1 MSVKIIIKL
10 LLLILVVSL
19 SSCFSKEKQVLNLD
33 EFSINNVDLSLME
46 LDSPPLFPKG
56 CVCIDST
63 LIIYD
68 AKEKEGFL
76 SFYRGNRKVGCF
88 GNRGEGP
95 NDFRIPRFFPNKK
108 YSNSILVGDTDKLYI
123 IDIDSAMANVPLSS
137 FPFEAI
143 PENLRLYNYLLCV
156 TDSMLVVNQTGEFQ
170 LAFYD
175 KIKDNVERKNYFEKI
190 SSLYSAPNLC
200 YTMQIY
206 DAYYT
211 SNNESLVIAYKH
223 RKQIDIISKSGDL
236 VKQIY
241 FPNYDMNNSKM
252 SFNGNLI
259 IEEDS
264 KRFFT
269 YVYPD
274 EDSFYALC
282 WNDTKENIKYGK
294 AKPLIYKFDW
304 EGNLNQIY
312 QLNQCISYFCVSD
325 NQLYAIGIR
334 EDDLELC
341 LYEGKLM

>member
-123 IDIDSAMANVPLSS
+123 IDIDSAIAREKQVKGWN
-137 FPFEAI
+137 
-143 PENLRLYNYLLCV
+143 RKRK
-156 TDSMLVVNQTGEFQ
+156 
-170 LAFYD
+170 D
-175 KIKDNVERKNYFEKI
+175 KLIETFN
-190 SSLYSAPNLC
+190 PN
-200 YTMQIY
+200 
-206 DAYYT
+206 
-211 SNNESLVIAYKH
+211 
-223 RKQIDIISKSGDL
+223 
-236 VKQIY
+236 
-241 FPNYDMNNSKM
+241 
-252 SFNGNLI
+252 
-259 IEEDS
+259 
-264 KRFFT
+264 
-269 YVYPD
+269 
-274 EDSFYALC
+274 
-282 WNDTKENIKYGK
+282 WND
-294 AKPLIYKFDW
+294 
-304 EGNLNQIY
+304 
-312 QLNQCISYFCVSD
+312 
-325 NQLYAIGIR
+325 
-334 EDDLELC
+334 
-341 LYEGKLM
+341 LYESIL

>member
-1 MSVKIIIKL
+1 MEGKIL
-10 LLLILVVSL
+10 
-19 SSCFSKEKQVLNLD
+19 
-33 EFSINNVDLSLME
+33 
-46 LDSPPLFPKG
+46 PG
-56 CVCIDST
+56 
-63 LIIYD
+63 
-68 AKEKEGFL
+68 
-76 SFYRGNRKVGCF
+76 
-88 GNRGEGP
+88 
-95 NDFRIPRFFPNKK
+95 
-108 YSNSILVGDTDKLYI
+108 
-123 IDIDSAMANVPLSS
+123 
-137 FPFEAI
+137 
-143 PENLRLYNYLLCV
+143 
-156 TDSMLVVNQTGEFQ
+156 
-170 LAFYD
+170 
-175 KIKDNVERKNYFEKI
+175 
-190 SSLYSAPNLC
+190 
-200 YTMQIY
+200 
-206 DAYYT
+206 
-211 SNNESLVIAYKH
+211 
-223 RKQIDIISKSGDL
+223 IDIISKSGDL

-341 LYEGKLM
+341 LFEGKLM